1 LGSLREPNAPVIS
14 PDSNAAMREA
24 LEFGFALTTA
34 ATAAISA

>member
-1 LGSLREPNAPVIS
+1 LGSLREPNLRAIPG
-14 PDSNAAMREA
+14 SNAAMREA